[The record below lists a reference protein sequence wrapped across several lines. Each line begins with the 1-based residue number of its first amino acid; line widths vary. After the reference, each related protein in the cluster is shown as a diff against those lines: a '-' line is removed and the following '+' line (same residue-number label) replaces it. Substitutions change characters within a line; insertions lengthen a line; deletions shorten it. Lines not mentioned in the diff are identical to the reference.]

1 MKDPSRANDGERHVP
16 TAASED
22 GGALGEAAMAVA
34 TGSRHSP
41 PPPVRVAPMLH
52 DIGLIERTPPVRV
65 QDARARAVVPRASR
79 FGAGSL

>member
-22 GGALGEAAMAVA
+22 GGALGEVAMVVA

-41 PPPVRVAPMLH
+41 YRSHRNKVYMYKA
-52 DIGLIERTPPVRV
+52 
-65 QDARARAVVPRASR
+65 
-79 FGAGSL
+79 